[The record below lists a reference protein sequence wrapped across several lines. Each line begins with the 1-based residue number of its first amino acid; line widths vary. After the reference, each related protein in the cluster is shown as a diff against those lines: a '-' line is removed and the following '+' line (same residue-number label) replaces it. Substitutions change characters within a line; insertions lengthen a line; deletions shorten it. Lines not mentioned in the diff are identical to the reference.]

1 MIDLHCHILPGV
13 DDGAAD
19 IEEAVRMAELA
30 AGDTIH
36 TIVATPHVTHPS
48 AEAVLRI
55 EEVVRELNAI
65 LVAKSVPV
73 TIVAGAENFSLHVGN
88 SPPATIGETSYL
100 LLEFPLGFMPASTW
114 DDLSMLTAQGYRP
127 IIAHPE
133 RNVAILHNPDLLFD
147 LLGDDISVQLTA
159 GSLTGEFGPSVRECA
174 FYLLQQDIVDFIAS
188 DGHSAVHRIPLLSS
202 AVDKA
207 ARIVG
212 RDRAEAMVTRN
223 PQCVLD
229 DKPLE
234 R

>member
-1 MIDLHCHILPGV
+1 MIDLHCHILHGV

-19 IEEAVRMAELA
+19 LEEAVRMADLA
-30 AGDTIH
+30 ARDGIH
-36 TIVATPHVTHPS
+36 TIVATPHLTHSS

-55 EEVVRELNAI
+55 AEVVRELNAT
-65 LVAKSVPV
+65 LAAKSVPV

-88 SPPATIGETSYL
+88 HPPATIGKTSYTL
-100 LLEFPLGFMPASTW
+100 VEFPLGYMPASTW
-114 DDLSMLTAQGYRP
+114 DDLSMLTGQGFRP

-133 RNVAILHNPDLLFD
+133 RNVAILNNPDLLFD
-147 LLGDDISVQLTA
+147 LLGDDITVQLTA

-188 DGHSAVHRIPLLSS
+188 DAHSAIQRIPLLSN
-202 AVDKA
+202 AVGKA

-212 RDRAEAMVTRN
+212 WDRANAMVTRN